1 MGSCSHR
8 SQGQKRGIAMWDNT
22 DNTDQSDD
30 SAGYSD
36 MLTDF
41 GFFVALTLACIALG
55 GVIWLV
61 LS

>member
-1 MGSCSHR
+1 
-8 SQGQKRGIAMWDNT
+8 MWDNT